1 MVLGRPRASAG
12 AASGP
17 SRERLKTGLTG
28 AALLAALALARGL
41 ATASPAA
48 VHVAGRELPV
58 ICPSRLLFG
67 VNCPGCGMT
76 RSVLL
81 TLGGDLRGALAV
93 NPAGPV
99 LVAALILLAAQLLFA
114 ARLDEGETPAR
125 RRLLSWATLYGA
137 VVVSVMLIQ
146 WAGGLGHA

>member
-1 MVLGRPRASAG
+1 MTA
-12 AASGP
+12 
-17 SRERLKTGLTG
+17 GLTG
-28 AALLAALALARGL
+28 AALLASLAFARGL
-41 ATASPAA
+41 AQATPAA
-48 VHVAGRELPV
+48 VHVAGRELPI

-81 TLGGDLRGALAV
+81 TLGGDLRGALHV

-99 LVAALILLAAQLLFA
+99 LVVALVLLAAQLLLA
-114 ARLDEGETPAR
+114 ARAPEGSSEGAPSVP
-125 RRLLSWATLYGA
+125 RRLLPWASLYGA

>member
-1 MVLGRPRASAG
+1 MRL
-12 AASGP
+12 

-28 AALLAALALARGL
+28 AALLASLALARGL
-41 ATASPAA
+41 ASASPAA
-48 VHVAGRELPV
+48 VYFAGRELPV

-81 TLGGDLRGALAV
+81 TLGGDLRGALDV
-93 NPAGPV
+93 NPAGPFF
-99 LVAALILLAAQLLFA
+99 VAALILLAVQLLLA
-114 ARLDEGETPAR
+114 ARAPEASTSVK
-125 RRLLSWATLYGA
+125 RRLLPWASLSG
-137 VVVSVMLIQ
+137 VVVASVMLIQ

>member
-1 MVLGRPRASAG
+1 VLGL
-12 AASGP
+12 

-28 AALLAALALARGL
+28 AALLASLALARGL

-67 VNCPGCGMT
+67 VSCPGCGMT

-81 TLGGDLRGALAV
+81 TLGGDLRGALAL

-99 LVAALILLAAQLLFA
+99 LVAALVLLAAQLLLA
-114 ARLDEGETPAR
+114 ARIDEGSPSVK
-125 RRLLSWATLYGA
+125 RRLLSWATLYG
-137 VVVSVMLIQ
+137 VVVASVMLVQ

>member
-1 MVLGRPRASAG
+1 VLGL
-12 AASGP
+12 

-28 AALLAALALARGL
+28 AALLASLALARGL
-41 ATASPAA
+41 ASASPAA

-58 ICPSRLLFG
+58 VCPSRLLFG

-81 TLGGDLRGALAV
+81 TLGGDLSGALNV
-93 NPAGPV
+93 NPAGPFF
-99 LVAALILLAAQLLFA
+99 VAALILLALQLLLA
-114 ARLDEGETPAR
+114 ARTPEAATSVG
-125 RRLLSWATLYGA
+125 RRLLPWASLYG
-137 VVVSVMLIQ
+137 VVVASVMLIQ

>member
-1 MVLGRPRASAG
+1 MLGL
-12 AASGP
+12 

-28 AALLAALALARGL
+28 AALLASLALARGL
-41 ATASPAA
+41 ASASPAA

-58 ICPSRLLFG
+58 VCPSRLLFG

-81 TLGGDLRGALAV
+81 TLGGDLRSALDV
-93 NPAGPV
+93 NPAGPFF
-99 LVAALILLAAQLLFA
+99 VAALILLALQLLLA
-114 ARLDEGETPAR
+114 ARAPEAGTSVR
-125 RRLLSWATLYGA
+125 RRLLPWASLYG
-137 VVVSVMLIQ
+137 VVVAAVMLIQ

>member
-1 MVLGRPRASAG
+1 MLGL
-12 AASGP
+12 
-17 SRERLKTGLTG
+17 SRERWQTGLG
-28 AALLAALALARGL
+28 GVALLASLALARGL
-41 ATASPAA
+41 AEATPAA
-48 VHVAGRELPV
+48 VHVAGSGLPV

-81 TLGGDLRGALAV
+81 TLGGDLRGALSV

-99 LVAALILLAAQLLFA
+99 LVAALVLLAAQLLFA
-114 ARLDEGETPAR
+114 AGVKEGGTPPK
-125 RRLLSWATLYGA
+125 RRLRSWASLYGA
-137 VVVSVMLIQ
+137 VVASVMLIQ

>member
-1 MVLGRPRASAG
+1 MPAG
-12 AASGP
+12 GETVSGL
-17 SRERLKTGLTG
+17 SRERLKTGLVG
-28 AALLAALALARGL
+28 VALLAPLALARGL
-41 ATASPAA
+41 AEATPAA
-48 VHVAGRELPV
+48 VHVAGRGLPV

-81 TLGGDLRGALAV
+81 TLGGDLRGALSV

-99 LVAALILLAAQLLFA
+99 LVAALVLLAAQLLSA
-114 ARLDEGETPAR
+114 ARVNGGGTLAK
-125 RRLLSWATLYGA
+125 RRLLSWASLYGA
-137 VVVSVMLIQ
+137 VVASVMLIQ

>member
-1 MVLGRPRASAG
+1 MGL
-12 AASGP
+12 

-28 AALLAALALARGL
+28 AALLASLALARGL
-41 ATASPAA
+41 ASASPAA

-58 ICPSRLLFG
+58 VCPSRLLFG

-81 TLGGDLRGALAV
+81 TLGGDLHSALNV
-93 NPAGPV
+93 NPAGPFF
-99 LVAALILLAAQLLFA
+99 VAALILLALQLLLA
-114 ARLDEGETPAR
+114 ARAPEAGAAVR
-125 RRLLSWATLYGA
+125 RRLLPWASLYG
-137 VVVSVMLIQ
+137 VVVASVMLIQ